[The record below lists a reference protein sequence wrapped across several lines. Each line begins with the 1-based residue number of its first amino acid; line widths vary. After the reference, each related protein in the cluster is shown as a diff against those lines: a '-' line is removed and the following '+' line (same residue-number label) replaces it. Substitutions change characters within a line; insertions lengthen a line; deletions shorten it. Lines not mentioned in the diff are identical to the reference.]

1 LLNFHAPAAAVA
13 LLTAAEIAV
22 QIGGEQREPGGDPF
36 NEHDEGRPV
45 GLAGG
50 EKAEMTH
57 KSAAAMVCGSPTNVA
72 ASRQK
77 NVPEV
82 PGQRG
87 PVRIAVHAKPNA
99 RKSAILAREIEGN
112 LVVWKIAIAAP
123 PVDGAANEELRRFLA
138 KALGLPKSA
147 VEVARGETGKH
158 KSLAVT
164 GIASDRVEELLGNL
178 ANPERTDDGI

>member
-57 KSAAAMVCGSPTNVA
+57 KSAPAMVSGSPTNVA

-77 NVPEV
+77 NAPNLSVT
-82 PGQRG
+82 
-87 PVRIAVHAKPNA
+87 RIAIHAKPSA
-99 RKSAILAREIEGN
+99 RKSAVLARETEGN
-112 LVVWKIAIAAP
+112 LVVWKVAIAAP

-158 KSLAVT
+158 KSIAVT
-164 GIASDRVEELLGNL
+164 GISSDRVEELLGKH